1 MVAKKSVRRAT
12 SAQKAAKQLTTGK
25 AEFMNDDVN
34 SFTLPNSNK
43 IISAQMTTSNLNT
56 YIASMSNFDALS
68 DAQVFE
74 QMYKHEG
81 DIGAGI
87 DRVSTLVSE
96 AFKGI
101 VPQDI
106 GTELEEKEEKCLKDA
121 KKIYDKMRV
130 DVMAETYSEVL
141 QTQGN
146 LFIDYRAP
154 LAPSILPNSLVT
166 FIPDLQYRN
175 SSSVTLFT
183 DPKYLVVNEQLKPTS
198 PSYLINRE
206 DYIHIKYKD
215 TPVMAKDTLG
225 RTTYGIYSISP
236 LHRCIIPVWWKRQI
250 LMIDT
255 LLRSKMVP
263 REHHSIN
270 AEIFSLEG
278 YQGTPS
284 QQRAAQAADIQAFI
298 AGYINTIKNQAVDQ
312 GYVTLDTVTV
322 EEIGGDGKYLQSNEL
337 LKQLQSDIYTG
348 LNVPASIVNGKDA
361 GSYASELVISNY
373 VSSKVIQL
381 AKKIKFVILNM
392 IRDRLLLIDP
402 TYPVEIVDIKLE
414 LNLSMNKLEAFRQLS
429 LMVAA
434 GVFTEDEIRSVV
446 SYMALTEEQRE
457 KIVSSG
463 RIVIGDP
470 GAEPKEPET
479 PTAVGEKIGTTVNN
493 VAANAARGGGG
504 EDAEYPDTDSSAGS
518 HTRDASQEILRNK

>member
-1 MVAKKSVRRAT
+1 MAAAKKSVRRAT
-12 SAQKAAKQLTTGK
+12 ASQKAAKALTVEK
-25 AEFMNDDVN
+25 AEFMNSDVN

-43 IISAQMTTSNLNT
+43 IIAAQMTTSNLNS
-56 YIASMSNFDALS
+56 YIAAMSNFDALT
-68 DAQVFE
+68 DCQVFE

-81 DIGAGI
+81 DIGAGV
-87 DRVSTLVSE
+87 DRISTLVSE

-101 VPQDI
+101 VPKDI
-106 GTELEEKEEKCLKDA
+106 GTALEAKEKACLDDA
-121 KKIYDKMRV
+121 KKIYESMRV
-130 DVMAETYSEVL
+130 DNLSEAYTEIVM
-141 QTQGN
+141 TQGN
-146 LFIDYRAP
+146 LFIDYRNK
-154 LAPSILPNSLVT
+154 LAPSILPNNYVT
-166 FIPDLQYRN
+166 FIPDMKYRN
-175 SSSVTLFT
+175 SAAIELFT
-183 DPKYLVVNEQLKPTS
+183 DPKFLVVNEQLKPQS
-198 PSYLINRE
+198 PSYVIKQGE
-206 DYIHIKYKD
+206 YIHIKYKD
-215 TPVMAKDTLG
+215 SPVMAMDNLR
-225 RTTYGIYSISP
+225 RTTFGIYSISP

-255 LLRSKMVP
+255 LLRSKMIP
-263 REHHSIN
+263 REHHSIS

-278 YQGTPS
+278 YSGTPA
-284 QQRAAQAADIQAFI
+284 QQRAAQSADIQAFI
-298 AGYINTIKNQAVDQ
+298 ASYINTIKNQAVDQ

-322 EEIGGDGKYLQSNEL
+322 EEIGGESKYLQSNEL

-414 LNLSMNKLEAFRQLS
+414 LILSMNRLEAFRQLS

-434 GVFTEDEIRSVV
+434 GVFTEDEIRSIVA
-446 SYMALTEEQRE
+446 YGQLTDEQRE
-457 KIVSSG
+457 RIVSSG

-470 GAEPKEPET
+470 GAEPEA
-479 PTAVGEKIGTTVNN
+479 PTALGEKTGVTANN
-493 VAANAARGGGG
+493 VAANAQRGGGG
-504 EDAEYPDTDSSAGS
+504 EDVAHPDTDESAGS
-518 HTRDASQEILRNK
+518 HTRDASQEIMRDK